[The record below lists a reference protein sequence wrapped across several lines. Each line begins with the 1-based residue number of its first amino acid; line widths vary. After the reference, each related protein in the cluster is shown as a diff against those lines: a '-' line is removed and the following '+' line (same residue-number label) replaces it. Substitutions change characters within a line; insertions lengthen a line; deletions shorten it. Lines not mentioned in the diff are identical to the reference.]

1 MRALTADL
9 VESYVR
15 ENNAHSLYLVA
26 VPATSAPNQ
35 SLAFEVV
42 QKMGLHD
49 RSIGVFT
56 KSDKCD
62 LKDESDGSGGLT
74 NLRSKV
80 YQQTRDTVPLEQWGY
95 VCTMNKPQDV
105 VANKTNYSALINQ
118 SKEEV
123 DFFSQRGMQDLIEAN
138 MCGCK

>member
-15 ENNAHSLYLVA
+15 ENNSHSLYLVA

-62 LKDESDGSGGLT
+62 LKDESDGIGGLA
-74 NLRSKV
+74 NLRLKV
-80 YQQTRDTVPLEQWGY
+80 NQQSRDTVPLEQWGY
-95 VCTMNKPQDV
+95 ICTVNKPQDTT
-105 VANKTNYSALINQ
+105 NKSNYSSLINQ

-123 DFFSQRGMQDLIEAN
+123 DFFAQRGMQDLIDTHMA
-138 MCGCK
+138 GCK

>member
-1 MRALTADL
+1 MRYLTSDL
-9 VESYVR
+9 VETYVR
-15 ENNAHSLYLVA
+15 ENNSHSLYLVA

-62 LKDESDGSGGLT
+62 LKDESDGLGGLRD
-74 NLRSKV
+74 LRSKV
-80 YQQTRDTVPLEQWGY
+80 YQQARDTVPLDQWGY
-95 VCTMNKPQDV
+95 VCTMNKPQDD
-105 VANKTNYSALINQ
+105 TSSSNYTGLIKQ
-118 SKEEV
+118 SSEELQFFKE
-123 DFFSQRGMQDLIEAN
+123 R
-138 MCGCK
+138 